1 MNRKVVGQL
10 SGENS
15 EKIGIIKISD
25 EVIAL
30 CIVNAVLG
38 TKGVAGFSPVF
49 SDNFSKNFFG
59 KDPPFKGIKISQ
71 GDDGISADLYV
82 IVDYGVKI
90 PSVAWDIQ
98 ENVKKEIQTMIDAP
112 VKAINIHVQGVRMK
126 GEEGPLNE
134 QN

>member
-1 MNRKVVGQL
+1 M
-10 SGENS
+10 SSENA
-15 EKIGIIKISD
+15 EKIGTIKISD
-25 EVIAL
+25 DVVAL

-59 KDPPFKGIKISQ
+59 KDPLYKGIKISQ

-90 PSVAWDIQ
+90 PAVAWDIQ
-98 ENVKKEIQTMIDAP
+98 ENVKKEIEKMIDAP

-126 GEEGPLNE
+126 GEEEPVNE